1 MEIIFW
7 SSVALFII
15 AAVSVAVMVTK
26 HNRITKDED
35 PVPIDDLH
43 GIYEGIEYSE
53 RPYFETYN

>member
-15 AAVSVAVMVTK
+15 AATAVAVMVTK

-35 PVPIDDLH
+35 PVPIDDMPAR
-43 GIYEGIEYSE
+43 YEGIEYSE
-53 RPYFETYN
+53 KPYYESFN